1 MYLLFK
7 SLNICLTPLSR
18 KWFVSALRCFD
29 NDPKIKNILLSH
41 PVAAHFPPRWTAYYR
56 ASDPPRGQFG
66 SITLFYQ
73 SDRFLSKSHTE
84 SDLKPIWRHHDESVY
99 IILVIGG
106 YLAVKMVPFI
116 RVDNSRVLSSAQ
128 VGSGFLN
135 FRIVGVI
142 NSLSLST
149 IPLDRP

>member
-1 MYLLFK
+1 M
-7 SLNICLTPLSR
+7 
-18 KWFVSALRCFD
+18 
-29 NDPKIKNILLSH
+29 
-41 PVAAHFPPRWTAYYR
+41 
-56 ASDPPRGQFG
+56 
-66 SITLFYQ
+66 
-73 SDRFLSKSHTE
+73 
-84 SDLKPIWRHHDESVY
+84 KPIWRHHDESVY

-106 YLAVKMVPFI
+106 DLAVKMVPFI